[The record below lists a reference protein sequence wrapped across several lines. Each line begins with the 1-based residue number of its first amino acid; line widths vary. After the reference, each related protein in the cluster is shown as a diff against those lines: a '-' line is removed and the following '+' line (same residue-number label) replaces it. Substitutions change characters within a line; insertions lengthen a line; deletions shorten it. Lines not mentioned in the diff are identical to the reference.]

1 MPGKPRQ
8 KKSKHLHHSRKS
20 KAIQRQATIGSIQT
34 PINIPKPVVPVTPPP
49 SPKEESIPAPAKAI
63 SYPYVTGEL
72 RRIGI
77 LAVIVLIIL
86 IILSVILT

>member
-20 KAIQRQATIGSIQT
+20 KAIQRRATVGSRQNPVET
-34 PINIPKPVVPVTPPP
+34 SRPVVPIVP
-49 SPKEESIPAPAKAI
+49 SPAPKAESIPVPSKTI
-63 SYPYVTGEL
+63 SYPYVSGEL

-77 LAVIVLIIL
+77 LTGIVLIIL
-86 IILSVILT
+86 IILSVVLT